1 MIIRATILTIAAV
14 ASLWQ
19 PAGAAGRMVSVP
31 LADGRSLAGLLI
43 EASIRPAPAVVLV
56 PMLGRHP
63 DDWQAV
69 AQRLA
74 DANIHALAI
83 DLPSTTLPADAGALA
98 AWHEGV
104 RSAVAFLSSRPEDV
118 RPGSIGIAGASLG
131 ASLAAMAAAV
141 DPGVR
146 ALALVSPSL
155 EYRGLRIEPPLV
167 VYGARPALLMA
178 SAQDPYAARSVRTLA
193 RADAGLRQVQWS
205 SVPAHGTLLLARD
218 PALVDV
224 LVEWFQRMLG

>member
-1 MIIRATILTIAAV
+1 MIVRAIVVAIAAV

-19 PAGAAGRMVSVP
+19 PVKAAGRVVSVP
-31 LADGRSLAGLLI
+31 LADGRSLAGLLM
-43 EASIRPAPAVVLV
+43 EASTRPAPAVVLV

-83 DLPSTTLPADAGALA
+83 DLPSTALPADAAALT
-98 AWHEGV
+98 AWHDGV
-104 RSAVAFLSSRPEDV
+104 KSAVAFLAHRPEDV
-118 RPGSIGIAGASLG
+118 RAGSIGIAGASLG
-131 ASLAAMAAAV
+131 ASLAVMAAAA

-155 EYRGLRIEPPLV
+155 EYRGLRIEAPLAA
-167 VYGARPALLMA
+167 YGARPALLMA
-178 SAQDPYAARSVRTLA
+178 SLQDPYAARSVRTLA
-193 RADAGLRQVQWS
+193 RDDSGLRQVQWS
-205 SVPAHGTLLLARD
+205 TIPAHGTLLLARD
-218 PALVDV
+218 AALVDI
-224 LVEWFQRMLG
+224 LVDWFQRMLG